1 MFQKER
7 KVNLVKKT
15 YYQKS
20 NRRDFPVE
28 EWIRICLPVQGAW
41 VQSLIRKIPH
51 AMEQLSSWVTITEPK
66 F

>member
-28 EWIRICLPVQGAW
+28 EWIRVCLPIQGAW
-41 VQSLIRKIPH
+41 VQSLIQEDSTCHGATKLMGH
-51 AMEQLSSWVTITEPK
+51 NY
-66 F
+66 